1 MPNALGS
8 VMRIPTENL
17 LIQCILSKKNNTSW
31 LQCSIATVSFQL
43 TVVGWSSLVDLVV

>member
-31 LQCSIATVSFQL
+31 LQVFYSNSVFPAYSGRL
-43 TVVGWSSLVDLVV
+43 ELAG